1 MFTTIY
7 LTFMLSQAPKVPRNP
22 IFLPC
27 KTCFQPNVKQRPPIV
42 YRSNGKS
49 HQ

>member
-7 LTFMLSQAPKVPRNP
+7 LTFMLSQTPKVPRNP

-27 KTCFQPNVKQRPPIV
+27 KTCFQPDWKPRRVIV
-42 YRSNGKS
+42 YRSNGRS